1 MAKAH
6 IMEILYAYGKM
17 KKKKAYLNIASISMV
32 FFILFFKHSPCV
44 STCPWV
50 CMVVR
55 GHLAEVSSLLLYE
68 LQELNL
74 GYLACSFTG

>member
-1 MAKAH
+1 M
-6 IMEILYAYGKM
+6 
-17 KKKKAYLNIASISMV
+17 
-32 FFILFFKHSPCV
+32 CV
-44 STCPWV
+44 HMYMG
-50 CMVVR
+50 MVVR